1 MTGIEEVEAEITS
14 RDAEWSRFLKTRY
27 KKQLSE
33 LTREYPYKRSLVI
46 DYREVESYGKTGI
59 KLADQL
65 LESPGTV
72 LDDIRDSVRN
82 HQLIKTKSGQPA
94 EHVNIRFVNLPKK
107 TGIRH
112 IRSED
117 INTFVTVEGI
127 LRKTTEVRP
136 RIVNAVFRCPGGHIT
151 EKRQGYGQF
160 IEPDGCATD
169 GCTFKK
175 LELIPKKS
183 RFVDSQKI
191 RIQEQPEGLRG
202 GEQPQTLDVDATDDL
217 TGIVAPGD
225 RVVMNGILRS
235 MQRVTHGNK
244 STIFDIYLECNSIE
258 VAEKEFEEVEID
270 EKAEEEI
277 IAMSRDPQVY
287 RKIIRSIAPTIFGNE
302 DVKEAIALQL
312 FGGIMKEMPDG
323 SHLRGDIHVL
333 LIGDPGIAK
342 SQLLR
347 YVIKLSPRGIYTSGQ
362 SSTSA
367 GLTATAVKDEFG
379 DGRWTLEAGA
389 LVLADMGVAAV
400 DEMDKMQKEDRSAL
414 HEAMEQQSIS
424 VAKAGITAT
433 LKSRCALLGAANPKY
448 GRFDDF
454 APISDQINMPASLL
468 SRFDLIFVMTDKPEK
483 TRDNAIA
490 DHILKAHGI
499 GELIEQHKKSPI
511 EGVND
516 EYIAEQL
523 KPVTPEIEPS
533 LFRKYVAYAKRTCFP
548 ILSQEAKE
556 TLIAYYMNLRD
567 IADSSKPVPVTARQ
581 LEALVRLAE
590 ASARV
595 RLSRKIEKS
604 DAERVV
610 HIVDTCL
617 RQVAYDAK
625 TGSFDIDKMMTGF
638 SKVKRDLIRMI
649 KETIKGLADETGR
662 APKEQVIEVL
672 SQKGISREEAQK
684 QIEMFL
690 RQGEAMEPKAG
701 FIKLI

>member
-1 MTGIEEVEAEITS
+1 MEELEAEITS
-14 RDAEWSRFLKTRY
+14 RDAEWSRFLKNRY
-27 KKQLSE
+27 KKQLAE
-33 LTREYPYKRSLVI
+33 LTREYPYRRSLQI
-46 DYREVESYGKTGI
+46 DYREVESFGKTGI
-59 KLADQL
+59 RLADEL
-65 LESPGTV
+65 LDNPGKV
-72 LDDIRDSVRN
+72 LADVKDAIKN
-82 HQLIKTKSGQPA
+82 HQLIKTKDGRVA
-94 EHVNIRFVNLPKK
+94 EHINIRFVNLPKK

-112 IRSED
+112 IRSDD
-117 INTFVTVEGI
+117 INKFITVEGI
-127 LRKTTEVRP
+127 LRKITEVRP

-151 EKRQGYGQF
+151 EKKQGYGQF

-175 LELIPKKS
+175 LELIPKRS
-183 RFVDSQKI
+183 WFVDSQKI

-202 GEQPQTLDVDATDDL
+202 GEQPQTLDLDVTDDL
-217 TGIVAPGD
+217 TGMVAPGD

-235 MQRVTHGNK
+235 MQRITHGSK
-244 STIFDIYLECNSIE
+244 HTIFDIYLECNSIE

-277 IAMSRDPQVY
+277 IAISKDPQVY
-287 RKIIRSIAPTIFGNE
+287 RNIVNSIAPTIYGND

-414 HEAMEQQSIS
+414 HEAMEQQTIS

-468 SRFDLIFVMTDKPEK
+468 SRFDLIFVMTDKPDK
-483 TRDNAIA
+483 KRDNAIA
-490 DHILKAHGI
+490 NHILKAHSI
-499 GELIEQHKKSPI
+499 GELIQQHRKNPI
-511 EGVND
+511 EGVD
-516 EYIAEQL
+516 DDYITEQL
-523 KPVTPEIEPS
+523 KPVTPAIDPT
-533 LFRKYVAYAKRTCFP
+533 LFRKYVAYAKRTCYP
-548 ILSQEAKE
+548 ILSEEAK
-556 TLIAYYMNLRD
+556 TALIAYYMNLRD

-595 RLSRKIEKS
+595 RLSPKIEQA
-604 DAERVV
+604 DAERVIK
-610 HIVDTCL
+610 IVDACL

-625 TGSFDIDKMMTGF
+625 SGSYDIDKMMTGF
-638 SKVKRDLIRMI
+638 SKGKRDLIRMI
-649 KETIKGLADETGR
+649 KEAIKSLADDNGR
-662 APKEQVIEVL
+662 ASREHVL
-672 SQKGISREEAQK
+672 DNLVQKGINRDDAHRQL
-684 QIEMFL
+684 EML
-690 RQGEAMEPKAG
+690 LTSGEAMEPKSG
-701 FIKLI
+701 IIKLI

>member
-1 MTGIEEVEAEITS
+1 MEELEAEITS
-14 RDAEWSRFLKTRY
+14 RDAEWSRFLKNRY
-27 KKQLSE
+27 KKQLAE
-33 LTREYPYKRSLVI
+33 LTREYPYRRSLEL
-46 DYREVESYGKTGI
+46 DYREVESFGKTGI
-59 KLADQL
+59 RLADEL
-65 LESPGTV
+65 LENPGKV
-72 LDDIRDSVRN
+72 LADIKDAIRN
-82 HQLIKTKSGQPA
+82 HQLIKTKDGKVA
-94 EHVNIRFVNLPKK
+94 DHINIRFVNLPKK

-112 IRSED
+112 IRSDD
-117 INTFVTVEGI
+117 INTFITVEGI
-127 LRKTTEVRP
+127 LRKITEVRP
-136 RIVNAVFRCPGGHIT
+136 RIVNAVFRCPGGHLT
-151 EKRQGYGQF
+151 EKKQGYGQF
-160 IEPDGCATD
+160 VEPDGCATD

-183 RFVDSQKI
+183 WFVDSQKI

-202 GEQPQTLDVDATDDL
+202 GEQPQTLDLDVTDDL
-217 TGIVAPGD
+217 TGVVAPGD

-235 MQRVTHGNK
+235 MQRITHGSK
-244 STIFDIYLECNSIE
+244 HTIFDIYLECNSIE

-277 IAMSRDPQVY
+277 IAISKDPQVY
-287 RKIIRSIAPTIFGNE
+287 RNIVNSIAPTIYGND
-302 DVKEAIALQL
+302 DVKDAIALQL

-414 HEAMEQQSIS
+414 HEAMEQQTIS

-468 SRFDLIFVMTDKPEK
+468 SRFDLIFVMTDKPDK
-483 TRDNAIA
+483 KRDNAIA
-490 DHILKAHGI
+490 NHILKAHSI
-499 GELIEQHKKSPI
+499 GELIQQHRKKPI
-511 EGVND
+511 EGVD
-516 EYIAEQL
+516 DAFITEQL
-523 KPVTPEIEPS
+523 KPVTPAIDPV
-533 LFRKYVAYAKRTCFP
+533 LFRKYVAYAKRTCYP
-548 ILSQEAKE
+548 ILSEEAKLA
-556 TLIAYYMNLRD
+556 LIAYYMNLRD
-567 IADSSKPVPVTARQ
+567 VADASKPVPVTARQ

-595 RLSRKIEKS
+595 RLSSRIEQA
-604 DAERVV
+604 DAERVIK
-610 HIVDTCL
+610 IVDACL
-617 RQVAYDAK
+617 RQVAYDSK
-625 TGSFDIDKMMTGF
+625 TGGYDIDKMMTGY
-638 SKVKRDLIRMI
+638 SKGKRDLIRII
-649 KETIKGLADETGR
+649 KDAIKGVADEKGR
-662 APKEQVIEVL
+662 ASRDRVVDVLVQQGINRDDAYRQLEMLRNNGELMQPKD
-672 SQKGISREEAQK
+672 GIIQ
-684 QIEMFL
+684 
-690 RQGEAMEPKAG
+690 
-701 FIKLI
+701 LI

>member
-1 MTGIEEVEAEITS
+1 MEEFEAEITS
-14 RDAEWSRFLKTRY
+14 RDAEWSRFLKSRY
-27 KKQLSE
+27 KKQLAE
-33 LTREYPYKRSLVI
+33 LTREYPYRRSLQI
-46 DYREVESYGKTGI
+46 DYREVESFGKTGI
-59 KLADQL
+59 RLADEL
-65 LESPGTV
+65 LDNPGKV
-72 LDDIRDSVRN
+72 LADVKDAIKN
-82 HQLIKTKSGQPA
+82 HQLIKTKDGRFA
-94 EHVNIRFVNLPKK
+94 EYINIRFVNLPKK
-107 TGIRH
+107 TGIRL
-112 IRSED
+112 IRSDD
-117 INTFVTVEGI
+117 INKFITVEGI
-127 LRKTTEVRP
+127 LRKITEVRP

-151 EKRQGYGQF
+151 EKKQGYGQF

-175 LELIPKKS
+175 LELIPKRS
-183 RFVDSQKI
+183 WFVDSQKI

-202 GEQPQTLDVDATDDL
+202 GEQPQTLDLDVTDDL
-217 TGIVAPGD
+217 TGVVAPGD

-235 MQRVTHGNK
+235 MQRITHGSK
-244 STIFDIYLECNSIE
+244 HTIFDIYLECNSIE

-277 IAMSRDPQVY
+277 IAISKDPQVY
-287 RKIIRSIAPTIFGNE
+287 RNIVNSIAPTIYGND

-333 LIGDPGIAK
+333 LIGDPGVAK

-389 LVLADMGVAAV
+389 LVLADMGIAAV

-414 HEAMEQQSIS
+414 HEAMEQQTIS

-448 GRFDDF
+448 GRFDDY

-468 SRFDLIFVMTDKPEK
+468 SRFDLIFVMTDKPDK
-483 TRDNAIA
+483 KRDNAIA
-490 DHILKAHGI
+490 NHILKAHSI
-499 GELIEQHKKSPI
+499 GELIQQHRKNPI
-511 EGVND
+511 EGVD
-516 EYIAEQL
+516 DAYIAEEL
-523 KPVTPEIEPS
+523 KPVTPAIDPV
-533 LFRKYVAYAKRTCFP
+533 LFRKYVAYAKRTCYP
-548 ILSQEAKE
+548 ILSEEAKSA
-556 TLIAYYMNLRD
+556 LIAYYLNLRD
-567 IADSSKPVPVTARQ
+567 VADSSKPVPVTARQ

-595 RLSRKIEKS
+595 RLSTKIEQA
-604 DAERVV
+604 DAERVIK
-610 HIVDTCL
+610 IVDACL

-625 TGSFDIDKMMTGF
+625 SGGYDIDKMMTGF
-638 SKVKRDLIRMI
+638 SKGKRDMIWMI
-649 KETIKGLADETGR
+649 KDAVKTLADDNGR
-662 APKEQVIEVL
+662 ASREHVIDLLV
-672 SQKGISREEAQK
+672 QKGVNRSDAQK
-684 QIEMFL
+684 QLEML
-690 RQGEAMEPKAG
+690 LTSGEMMEPKTG
-701 FIKLI
+701 IIKLI

>member
-1 MTGIEEVEAEITS
+1 MEELEAEITS
-14 RDAEWSRFLKTRY
+14 RDAEWSRFLKNRY
-27 KKQLSE
+27 KKQLAE
-33 LTREYPYKRSLVI
+33 LTREYPYRRSLQI
-46 DYREVESYGKTGI
+46 DYREVESFGKTGI
-59 KLADQL
+59 RLADEL
-65 LESPGTV
+65 LDNPGKV
-72 LDDIRDSVRN
+72 LADVKDAIKN
-82 HQLIKTKSGQPA
+82 HQLIKTKDGRVA
-94 EHVNIRFVNLPKK
+94 EHINIRFSNLPKK

-112 IRSED
+112 IRSDD
-117 INTFVTVEGI
+117 INKFITVEGI
-127 LRKTTEVRP
+127 LRKITEVRP

-151 EKRQGYGQF
+151 EKKQGYGQF

-175 LELIPKKS
+175 LELIPKRS
-183 RFVDSQKI
+183 WFVDSQKI

-202 GEQPQTLDVDATDDL
+202 GEQPQTLDLDVTDDL
-217 TGIVAPGD
+217 TGMVAPGD

-235 MQRVTHGNK
+235 MQRVTHGSK
-244 STIFDIYLECNSIE
+244 HTIFDIYLECNSIE

-277 IAMSRDPQVY
+277 IAISKDPQVY
-287 RKIIRSIAPTIFGNE
+287 RNIVNSIAPTIYGND

-414 HEAMEQQSIS
+414 HEAMEQQTIS

-468 SRFDLIFVMTDKPEK
+468 SRFDLIFVMTDKPDK
-483 TRDNAIA
+483 KRDSAIA
-490 DHILKAHGI
+490 NHILKAHSI
-499 GELIEQHKKSPI
+499 GELIQQHRKNPI
-511 EGVND
+511 EGVD
-516 EYIAEQL
+516 DDYITEQL
-523 KPVTPEIEPS
+523 KPVTPAIDPT
-533 LFRKYVAYAKRTCFP
+533 LFRKYVAYAKRTCYP
-548 ILSQEAKE
+548 ILSDEAK
-556 TLIAYYMNLRD
+556 TALIAYYMNLRD

-595 RLSRKIEKS
+595 RLSPKIEQA
-604 DAERVV
+604 DAERVIK
-610 HIVDTCL
+610 IVDACL

-625 TGSFDIDKMMTGF
+625 SGSYDIDKMMTGF
-638 SKVKRDLIRMI
+638 SKGKRDLIRMI
-649 KETIKGLADETGR
+649 KEAIKSLADDNGR
-662 APKEQVIEVL
+662 ASREHVL
-672 SQKGISREEAQK
+672 DNLVQKGINRDDAQR
-684 QIEMFL
+684 QLEML
-690 RQGEAMEPKAG
+690 LTSGEAMEPKSG
-701 FIKLI
+701 IIKLI